1 MRRLDNESQETKVS
15 TQVLLEDLPLRRFHV
30 GVAFSGTGGQFSDGF
45 VLGIIGI
52 AVSMAA
58 GPLHLNALWM
68 GLLGAASLAGLF
80 FGSMFAGPIAD
91 RYGRRIIFAFDML
104 LFAVVSAAQ
113 YFVTSPV
120 QLLLLRLILG
130 LILGADYVVSKS
142 LVTEY
147 SPRKY
152 RGRLLSILAA
162 AWAAGY
168 VGAYLA
174 GFVIR
179 DMGPDAWRIM
189 LAASGLPALLILPF
203 RLNVPESPMWLMK
216 RGRGDEALAIIRQ
229 KFGPEVTLS
238 TPTAVAQQQ
247 GAWSELFSSR
257 WRKNTLVGCV
267 FYTCQVIPYFALG
280 TFAPKVL
287 QALQVKDSF
296 VGGLVYNVLLFAGA
310 ILGLLLIDRLSRR
323 AFLVG
328 TFYLAALGLAV
339 LAYAGFGPTGTMLA
353 FGLFACVLS
362 AAANLEFVYPPELFP
377 THLRASGV
385 GLAVASSRFGSA
397 ISTFLLPIAVQHVGI
412 HAALGVCMAV
422 LLFGGVF
429 CHLVAPETGS
439 ENLSDMKSGKAS
451 DEPLPADDSHRT
463 ALAAGHGKG
472 KF

>member
-1 MRRLDNESQETKVS
+1 MSK
-15 TQVLLEDLPLRRFHV
+15 QVLLEDLPLRPFHV

-58 GPLHLNALWM
+58 GPLHLDALWM

-91 RYGRRIIFAFDML
+91 KYGRRTIFAFDML
-104 LFAVVSAAQ
+104 LFAIVSAAQ
-113 YFVTSPV
+113 YFVTSPA
-120 QLLLLRLILG
+120 QLLVLRLVLG

-147 SPRKY
+147 SPRRY
-152 RGRLLSILAA
+152 RGRLLSVLAA

-174 GFVIR
+174 GFAMR
-179 DMGPDAWRIM
+179 DIGPDAWRIM
-189 LAASGLPALLILPF
+189 LAASGIPALLILPF
-203 RLNVPESPMWLMK
+203 RLVVPESPMWLMK
-216 RGRGDEALAIIRQ
+216 RGRGDEALAIVHR
-229 KFGPEVTLS
+229 KFGPEVMLS
-238 TPTAVAQQQ
+238 TPGASPQQRRS
-247 GAWSELFSSR
+247 AWSELFSPR
-257 WRKNTLVGCV
+257 WRRNTLVGCV

-287 QALQVKDSF
+287 EALQVKDKF

-310 ILGLLLIDRLSRR
+310 IIGLLLIDRISRR
-323 AFLVG
+323 TFLIG

-339 LAYAGFGPTGTMLA
+339 LAYASFGPVGTMLA
-353 FGLFACVLS
+353 FGVFACILS

-412 HAALGVCMAV
+412 HSALGVCVAV

-429 CHLVAPETGS
+429 CHVMAPETGT
-439 ENLSDMKSGKAS
+439 ENLSDVQS
-451 DEPLPADDSHRT
+451 DSAAEEPSQQAQHHEATRI
-463 ALAAGHGKG
+463 
-472 KF
+472 

>member
-1 MRRLDNESQETKVS
+1 MSK
-15 TQVLLEDLPLRRFHV
+15 QVLLEDLPLRRFHV

-80 FGSMFAGPIAD
+80 LGSILAGPIAD
-91 RYGRRIIFAFDML
+91 KYGRRTIFAFDML

-113 YFVTSPV
+113 YFVASPE
-120 QLLLLRLILG
+120 QLLVLRLVLG

-147 SPRKY
+147 SPRRY
-152 RGRLLSILAA
+152 RGRLLSVLAA

-174 GFVIR
+174 GFAMR
-179 DMGPDAWRIM
+179 DIGPDAWRIM
-189 LAASGLPALLILPF
+189 LAASGVPALLILPF
-203 RLNVPESPMWLMK
+203 RLIVPESPLWLMK
-216 RGRGDEALAIIRQ
+216 HGRGEEALEIVRR
-229 KFGPEVTLS
+229 KFGPGVILS
-238 TPTAVAQQQ
+238 TPTDVQQQ
-247 GAWSELFSSR
+247 RRGAWSELFSAR

-287 QALQVKDSF
+287 EALQVKDKF
-296 VGGLVYNVLLFAGA
+296 LGGLVYNILLFAGA
-310 ILGLLLIDRLSRR
+310 VIGLLLIDRLSRR
-323 AFLVG
+323 TFLIG

-339 LAYAGFGPTGTMLA
+339 LAYASFGPIGTMLA
-353 FGLFACVLS
+353 FGAFACILS

-377 THLRASGV
+377 THLRASGI

-397 ISTFLLPIAVQHVGI
+397 ISTFLLPVAVQHVGI
-412 HAALGVCMAV
+412 HSALGVCVAV
-422 LLFGGVF
+422 LLFGGIF
-429 CHLVAPETGS
+429 CHVMAPETGKES
-439 ENLSDMKSGKAS
+439 LSDVKSDPAAEDDTLAELGHDAS
-451 DEPLPADDSHRT
+451 LTSSVAN
-463 ALAAGHGKG
+463 HGKTRI
-472 KF
+472 

>member
-1 MRRLDNESQETKVS
+1 VS
-15 TQVLLEDLPLRRFHV
+15 KQVLLEDLPLRPFHV

-58 GPLHLNALWM
+58 GPLHLDALWM

-80 FGSMFAGPIAD
+80 FGSMLAGPVAD
-91 RYGRRIIFAFDML
+91 KYGRRTIFAFDML

-113 YFVTSPV
+113 YFVTTPT
-120 QLLLLRLILG
+120 QLLVLRLLLG

-147 SPRKY
+147 SPRRY
-152 RGRLLSILAA
+152 RGRLLSVLAA

-174 GFVIR
+174 GFAMR
-179 DMGPDAWRIM
+179 DIGPDAWRIM
-189 LAASGLPALLILPF
+189 LAASGVPALLILPF
-203 RLNVPESPMWLMK
+203 RLIVPESPMWLMK
-216 RGRGDEALAIIRQ
+216 RGRREQALAIIHR
-229 KFGPEVTLS
+229 KFGPD
-238 TPTAVAQQQ
+238 VALPMASAGSQQHR
-247 GAWSELFSSR
+247 GAWSELFSPR
-257 WRKNTLVGCV
+257 WRRNTLVGCV

-287 QALQVKDSF
+287 EALHVMDKF

-310 ILGLLLIDRLSRR
+310 VIGLLLIDKLSRR
-323 AFLVG
+323 KFLIG

-339 LAYAGFGPTGTMLA
+339 LAFAKFGPLGTMLA
-353 FGLFACVLS
+353 FGVFACILS

-397 ISTFLLPIAVQHVGI
+397 ISTFLLPVAVQQVGI
-412 HAALGVCMAV
+412 HAALGVCVAV
-422 LLFGGVF
+422 LLFGGIF
-429 CHLVAPETGS
+429 CHVMAPETGT
-439 ENLSDMKSGKAS
+439 ENLSDDKSDSA
-451 DEPLPADDSHRT
+451 ADDE
-463 ALAAGHGKG
+463 ALTGQGHAAVVTVGAGRGKTRI
-472 KF
+472 

>member
-1 MRRLDNESQETKVS
+1 VS
-15 TQVLLEDLPLRRFHV
+15 KQVLLEDVPLRPFHV

-58 GPLHLNALWM
+58 GPMHLDALWM

-80 FGSMFAGPIAD
+80 FGSMFAGPFAD
-91 RYGRRIIFAFDML
+91 KFGRRSIFAYDML
-104 LFAVVSAAQ
+104 LFAVVSGAQ
-113 YFVTSPV
+113 YFVTSPT
-120 QLLLLRLILG
+120 QLLILRLLLG

-147 SPRKY
+147 SPRRY

-174 GFVIR
+174 GFAMR
-179 DMGPDAWRIM
+179 DIGPDAWRIM
-189 LAASGLPALLILPF
+189 LAASGVPALLILPF
-203 RLNVPESPMWLMK
+203 RLVVPESPMWLMK
-216 RGRGDEALAIIRQ
+216 RGRGDEALAIIRR

-238 TPTAVAQQQ
+238 KPASDATQHRG
-247 GAWSELFSSR
+247 GAWSELFSPR
-257 WRKNTLVGCV
+257 WRKNALVGCV

-280 TFAPKVL
+280 TFAPRVL
-287 QALQVKDSF
+287 EALHVKDKF
-296 VGGLVYNVLLFAGA
+296 VGGLVYNVLLLAGA
-310 ILGLLLIDRLSRR
+310 IIGLLLVDRLSRR
-323 AFLVG
+323 TFLIG
-328 TFYLAALGLAV
+328 TFYLATLGLAV
-339 LAYAGFGPTGTMLA
+339 LTYANFGPVGTMIA
-353 FGLFACVLS
+353 FGVFACILS

-397 ISTFLLPIAVQHVGI
+397 ISTFLLPLAVQHVGI
-412 HAALGVCMAV
+412 HAALGVCVAV

-429 CHLVAPETGS
+429 CHLLAPETGT
-439 ENLSDMKSGKAS
+439 ENLTDIKA
-451 DEPLPADDSHRT
+451 DTAAEEDS
-463 ALAAGHGKG
+463 LAAKRHA
-472 KF
+472 

>member
-1 MRRLDNESQETKVS
+1 MNK
-15 TQVLLEDLPLRRFHV
+15 QVLLEDLPLRPFHV

-58 GPLHLNALWM
+58 VPLHLDALWM

-80 FGSMFAGPIAD
+80 FGSMLAGPIAD
-91 RYGRRIIFAFDML
+91 KYGRRTIFAYDML

-113 YFVTSPV
+113 YFVTSPS
-120 QLLLLRLILG
+120 QLLVLRLLLG

-147 SPRKY
+147 SPRRY
-152 RGRLLSILAA
+152 RGRLLSVLAA

-168 VGAYLA
+168 VGAYLV
-174 GFVIR
+174 GFAMR
-179 DMGPDAWRIM
+179 DIGPDAWRIM
-189 LAASGLPALLILPF
+189 LAASGIPALLILPF
-203 RLNVPESPMWLMK
+203 RLIVPESPMWLMK
-216 RGRGDEALAIIRQ
+216 RGRGDEALAIVRRR
-229 KFGPEVTLS
+229 FGPEVTLS
-238 TPTAVAQQQ
+238 ATVAPQQHQ
-247 GAWSELFSSR
+247 GAWSQLFSPR

-287 QALQVKDSF
+287 EALHVKDKF
-296 VGGLVYNVLLFAGA
+296 VGGLVYNVLLLAGA
-310 ILGLLLIDRLSRR
+310 VIGLLLIDRISRR
-323 AFLVG
+323 TFLLG

-339 LAYAGFGPTGTMLA
+339 LTYASFGPIGTMIV

-397 ISTFLLPIAVQHVGI
+397 ISTFLLPIAVQQVGI
-412 HAALGVCMAV
+412 HAALGVCVAV

-429 CHLVAPETGS
+429 CHVMAPETGS
-439 ENLSDMKSGKAS
+439 ENLSDVKSDS
-451 DEPLPADDSHRT
+451 VADDQVDAT
-463 ALAAGHGKG
+463 GHHEATFATSAPGGSKTRL
-472 KF
+472 

>member
-1 MRRLDNESQETKVS
+1 MSK
-15 TQVLLEDLPLRRFHV
+15 QVLLEDLPLRPFHV

-58 GPLHLNALWM
+58 GPLHLDALWM

-80 FGSMFAGPIAD
+80 FGSMLAGPIAD
-91 RYGRRIIFAFDML
+91 KYGRRTIFAYDML

-113 YFVTSPV
+113 YFVTTPS
-120 QLLLLRLILG
+120 QLLVLRLVLG

-147 SPRKY
+147 SPRRY
-152 RGRLLSILAA
+152 RGRLLSVLAA

-174 GFVIR
+174 GFTMR
-179 DMGPDAWRIM
+179 DIGPDAWRIM
-189 LAASGLPALLILPF
+189 LAASGVPALLILPF
-203 RLNVPESPMWLMK
+203 RLIVPESPMWLMK
-216 RGRGDEALAIIRQ
+216 RGRGDEALAIVRRR
-229 KFGPEVTLS
+229 FGPEVTLS
-238 TPTAVAQQQ
+238 TTVATQQHG
-247 GAWSELFSSR
+247 GAWSQLFSPR

-287 QALQVKDSF
+287 EALHVKDKF
-296 VGGLVYNVLLFAGA
+296 VGGLVYNVLLLAGA
-310 ILGLLLIDRLSRR
+310 LIGLLLIDRISRR
-323 AFLVG
+323 TFLLG

-339 LAYAGFGPTGTMLA
+339 LTYASFGPIGTMLV

-397 ISTFLLPIAVQHVGI
+397 ISTFLLPIAVAQVGI
-412 HAALGVCMAV
+412 HVALGVCVAV

-429 CHLVAPETGS
+429 CHFMAPETGS
-439 ENLSDMKSGKAS
+439 ENLSDVQS
-451 DEPLPADDSHRT
+451 DTVDDGQIN
-463 ALAAGHGKG
+463 AAGHHEASFATSAPGGSKTRL
-472 KF
+472 